1 MSGLPAVLFGAEV
14 EAEKARPF
22 SILKGST
29 VVIRDA
35 TRG

>member
-1 MSGLPAVLFGAEV
+1 MSELPAVLFAAEV

-22 SILKGST
+22 SILKGSAA
-29 VVIRDA
+29 VIRDA